1 VEEAVMPVTNDEIAA
16 LRAHLQGNQALQQ
29 ELYARISTPDAKARY
44 TTLLAMAFF
53 EAVSRRFG
61 GRDSAAGVIEYV
73 AEVRARGP
81 EVGEKID
88 PGAAERVIRRALTD
102 DVDVS
107 DISDGMRGR
116 IFLIFV
122 LALVSDAEYD
132 DDQLEAFLVE
142 ARKAADDALE
152 H

>member
-1 VEEAVMPVTNDEIAA
+1 MPVTDDEIAA

-29 ELYARISTPDAKARY
+29 ELYEQIATPAAKTRY
-44 TTLLAMAFF
+44 MTLLAMAFF

-61 GRDSAAGVIEYV
+61 GRDSAAEVIEYV
-73 AEVRARGP
+73 ADVRARAP
-81 EVGEKID
+81 EVSEKID

-116 IFLIFV
+116 IFIFFV

-132 DDQLEAFLVE
+132 DDQLEAFLTV

-152 H
+152 R

>member
-1 VEEAVMPVTNDEIAA
+1 MDEEVAA

-29 ELYARISTPDAKARY
+29 ELYKRITTSAAKTRY
-44 TTLLAMAFF
+44 STLLATAFF

-61 GRDSAAGVIEYV
+61 RRDSAAEVIEYV
-73 AEVRARGP
+73 ADVRARAP
-81 EVGEKID
+81 ELGQQVD
-88 PGAAERVIRRALTD
+88 PDAAERLIRRVLT

-107 DISDGMRGR
+107 DISDRMRGQILI
-116 IFLIFV
+116 IFLV
-122 LALVSDAEYD
+122 ALISDAEYD
-132 DDQLEAFLVE
+132 DEQLEAFLAE